1 MLKILFAI
9 GAMGLILTVLG
20 VLTYDRWIRP
30 ILDDYPRSRHSKRV
44 QRVRQRA
51 MEMAD
56 RPGSDDQFEDWLGA
70 GDLWRMADER
80 EEAERRLARGRR

>member
-1 MLKILFAI
+1 M
-9 GAMGLILTVLG
+9 
-20 VLTYDRWIRP
+20 IRCP
-30 ILDDYPRSRHSKRV
+30 RCERSVPLDKAWHSKRV